1 MTKKRITITLSEDDY
16 IILQHMHNVRYP
28 IDSKG
33 NPVKKFTKS
42 DYIRNLVYSDYK
54 NWDKE

>member
-1 MTKKRITITLSEDDY
+1 MTKKRITITLSED
-16 IILQHMHNVRYP
+16 
-28 IDSKG
+28 
-33 NPVKKFTKS
+33 